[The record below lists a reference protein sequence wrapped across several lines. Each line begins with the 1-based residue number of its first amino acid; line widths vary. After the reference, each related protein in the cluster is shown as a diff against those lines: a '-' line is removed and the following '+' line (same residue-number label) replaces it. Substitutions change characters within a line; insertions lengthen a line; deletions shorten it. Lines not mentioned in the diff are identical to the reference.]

1 MKQHLLAAVVCAM
14 FLSGCSAQM
23 QTDSMPETERM
34 AETNSV
40 AMQTESTETAA
51 SLAETTAE
59 ATPPPVTEPYVSQAP
74 YHFATPE
81 EAEAITDAMLVEISE
96 SEWTSRDFVPD
107 YAPPAEG
114 EEEATDDAEDPSL
127 EAFRIRCNQFLCKRA
142 CIVWRTA
149 FETDTEWVY
158 EYYYIERSY
167 GDFGVNDTVY
177 LKHGINQHEK
187 ATGKSREDVQVIRYY
202 EIPDTAH
209 PYPDI

>member
-1 MKQHLLAAVVCAM
+1 MKCRMLAAVLCAM
-14 FLSGCSAQM
+14 VLNGCRAQV
-23 QTDSMPETERM
+23 QPDSMPETERM
-34 AETNSV
+34 TETNSDT
-40 AMQTESTETAA
+40 MQTESAEATVPFT
-51 SLAETTAE
+51 ETTAE
-59 ATPPPVTEPYVSQAP
+59 PTRPLTTEPYVSQAP

-81 EAEAITDAMLVEISE
+81 DAEAITDAMLVEISE
-96 SEWTSRDFVPD
+96 SDWTSRDFVPD
-107 YAPPAEG
+107 YAAPAEG
-114 EEEATDDAEDPSL
+114 EAKSSDGTSVSTL
-127 EAFRIRCNQFLCKRA
+127 EAFRTRCDQFLYNRA

-177 LKHGINQHEK
+177 LKHRINTHEK
-187 ATGKSREDVQVIRYY
+187 TTGKSREDVQVIRYY